1 MGWDE
6 MMRLLRRREVELIT
20 GLSRTTLWRYEGDG
34 RFPGALRLPGGDLRW
49 LGGDVWAWILALPSG
64 REQARV
70 RWEQHLAAARR
81 KSERNAAAAC
91 ADAGSASAGLGTS
104 PEERP

>member
-64 REQARV
+64 RSKARA
-70 RWEQHLAAARR
+70 RWENLAARRSR

-91 ADAGSASAGLGTS
+91 ADEGSASAGLGTR

>member
-64 REQARV
+64 KEQARA
-70 RWEQHLAAARR
+70 RWEHLAARRFR
-81 KSERNAAAAC
+81 KSERNATAART
-91 ADAGSASAGLGTS
+91 DAGSASTGPGTS